1 MSSILIFCH
10 CMYVVVYIFFCW
22 FLVVFYR
29 SFFSEVIVLF
39 KYIRHWFKFKYGF
52 CVRLL
57 ELHELPCG
65 MAFLAK
71 ICFGL
76 GKLGLCQARLLRGDI
91 APFLHNRL
99 LHLPGIG
106 SRPCANLLRHV
117 HTLFSWLQFRHQLCH
132 MLARSLRFKTALLLW
147 GILHHSLNF
156 VIAFQWSLVEEYAC
170 ETKICS
176 ISLFKTFLKPHPAGA
191 QISRGSFVQPVMGV
205 YFFTDFFDTLEGIIW
220 GLIGQCF
227 LVENPPA
234 DLSRPLRA
242 LSGGGVARGVGLA
255 FLLHL
260 RSAFNHVVLQWARY
274 NSSWIDNIREPAGD
288 LDVVFLLF
296 RPTLW
301 LVFGSEKE
309 GKGYNFMI
317 PIAQTSRCSP
327 ADLISTTVAVFY
339 KRLAANSCL

>member
-71 ICFGL
+71 ICFGV
-76 GKLGLCQARLLRGDI
+76 GKLGLCQARLLRGNI

-220 GLIGQCF
+220 GLIGWCF
-227 LVENPPA
+227 FSWEPTC
-234 DLSRPLRA
+234 RPLEA
-242 LSGGGVARGVGLA
+242 
-255 FLLHL
+255 
-260 RSAFNHVVLQWARY
+260 
-274 NSSWIDNIREPAGD
+274 
-288 LDVVFLLF
+288 
-296 RPTLW
+296 T
-301 LVFGSEKE
+301 
-309 GKGYNFMI
+309 
-317 PIAQTSRCSP
+317 
-327 ADLISTTVAVFY
+327 
-339 KRLAANSCL
+339 

>member
-1 MSSILIFCH
+1 
-10 CMYVVVYIFFCW
+10 
-22 FLVVFYR
+22 
-29 SFFSEVIVLF
+29 
-39 KYIRHWFKFKYGF
+39 
-52 CVRLL
+52 
-57 ELHELPCG
+57 

-71 ICFGL
+71 ICFGV

-106 SRPCANLLRHV
+106 SWPCANLLWHV

-274 NSSWIDNIREPAGD
+274 NSNWIDNTLEPAGD

-301 LVFGSEKE
+301 LVFGSEK
-309 GKGYNFMI
+309 GYNFMI
-317 PIAQTSRCSP
+317 PIAQKSRCSP

-339 KRLAANSCL
+339 KRLAANSRLKSQLCSPLAN